1 MRNWGSRL
9 ANRRLNLLV
18 LVATRTIVATTLAS
32 IGVAALT
39 LLLTISGV
47 VLVTAAST
55 VVLLAL
61 VKALVGCTLA
71 SHTGHELL
79 NDVGDLVHVFG
90 VDRAL
95 AIFLEMTLE
104 VLLVFVVLGFKLTVL
119 FYLVVVHVELFVV
132 NHEVLLVLGCLGL
145 VRGLVANEGVWA
157 LVVFCLENAAGL
169 NFTKLTEDVSEVLFG
184 LVAETFNIE
193 VASLL

>member
-1 MRNWGSRL
+1 M
-9 ANRRLNLLV
+9 LV
-18 LVATRTIVATTLAS
+18 LVATLASIGVAATLAS

-39 LLLTISGV
+39 LLLSVSVV
-47 VLVTAAST
+47 VLLTTASA

-61 VKALVGCTLA
+61 VIALVGGTLA
-71 SHTGHELL
+71 SHTAHTGHELL
-79 NDVGDLVHVFG
+79 DDVGDLVHVSG

-104 VLLVFVVLGFKLTVL
+104 VLLVLVVLVFKVAVL
-119 FYLVVVHVELFVV
+119 FDLVVVHVELFVV

-157 LVVFCLENAAGL
+157 LAVFCLENAAGL
-169 NFTKLTEDVSEVLFG
+169 NLTKLTEDVSEVLFG
-184 LVAETFNIE
+184 LVAEAFNIE

>member
-1 MRNWGSRL
+1 
-9 ANRRLNLLV
+9 LV
-18 LVATRTIVATTLAS
+18 LVAATLTIVATTLAS
-32 IGVAALT
+32 IGIAALT

-47 VLVTAAST
+47 VLVTATSA

-61 VKALVGCTLA
+61 VKAALVGGTLA

-79 NDVGDLVHVFG
+79 DDVGDLVHVSG

-104 VLLVFVVLGFKLTVL
+104 VLLVLVVLVFKVTVL
-119 FYLVVVHVELFVV
+119 FDLVVVDVELFVV

>member
-1 MRNWGSRL
+1 M
-9 ANRRLNLLV
+9 V
-18 LVATRTIVATTLAS
+18 LVGATLTIVATTLAL

-47 VLVTAAST
+47 VLVTATSA

-61 VKALVGCTLA
+61 VKAALVGGTLA

-79 NDVGDLVHVFG
+79 DDVGDLVHVSG
-90 VDRAL
+90 VDSAL
-95 AIFLEMTLE
+95 AIFLEMALE
-104 VLLVFVVLGFKLTVL
+104 VLLVLVVLVFKIAVL
-119 FYLVVVHVELFVV
+119 FNLVVV
-132 NHEVLLVLGCLGL
+132 NHKVLLVLGCLGL

-169 NFTKLTEDVSEVLFG
+169 NFTKLTEDVSEVLF
-184 LVAETFNIE
+184 
-193 VASLL
+193 

>member
-1 MRNWGSRL
+1 M
-9 ANRRLNLLV
+9 V
-18 LVATRTIVATTLAS
+18 LVAATLTIAVATTPS
-32 IGVAALT
+32 TGVAALT
-39 LLLTISGV
+39 LLLLTISGV
-47 VLVTAAST
+47 VLVTAASA
-55 VVLLAL
+55 VVLLAR
-61 VKALVGCTLA
+61 VKVLVGSTLA
-71 SHTGHELL
+71 SHAGHELL
-79 NDVGDLVHVFG
+79 DDAGDLVHVVG

-95 AIFLEMTLE
+95 AVFLEMTLE
-104 VLLVFVVLGFKLTVL
+104 VLLVLVVLVFKVTVL
-119 FYLVVVHVELFVV
+119 FDLVVVHVELFVV

>member
-1 MRNWGSRL
+1 M
-9 ANRRLNLLV
+9 V
-18 LVATRTIVATTLAS
+18 LVAATLTIVATTLAS

-47 VLVTAAST
+47 VLVTATSA

-61 VKALVGCTLA
+61 VKAALVGGTLA

-79 NDVGDLVHVFG
+79 DDVGDLVHVSG

-104 VLLVFVVLGFKLTVL
+104 VLLVLVILVFKVAVL
-119 FYLVVVHVELFVV
+119 FDLVVVHVELFVV
-132 NHEVLLVLGCLGL
+132 NHEVLLVLGGLGL
-145 VRGLVANEGVWA
+145 VRGLVANKGVWA
-157 LVVFCLENAAGL
+157 LAVFCLENAAGL
-169 NFTKLTEDVSEVLFG
+169 NFTKLTENVPEVLFG
-184 LVAETFNIE
+184 FVAEAFNIE

>member
-1 MRNWGSRL
+1 M
-9 ANRRLNLLV
+9 V
-18 LVATRTIVATTLAS
+18 LVAATLTIVATTLAS
-32 IGVAALT
+32 IGIAALT

-47 VLVTAAST
+47 VLVTATSA

-61 VKALVGCTLA
+61 VKAALVGGTLA

-79 NDVGDLVHVFG
+79 DDVGDLVHVSG

-104 VLLVFVVLGFKLTVL
+104 VLLVLVVLVFKVTVL
-119 FYLVVVHVELFVV
+119 FDLVVVHVELFVV
-132 NHEVLLVLGCLGL
+132 NHEVLLVLSCLGL

-157 LVVFCLENAAGL
+157 LAVFCLENAAGL
-169 NFTKLTEDVSEVLFG
+169 NFTVVTEDAFEVLFG
-184 LVAETFNIE
+184 LVGKTFNIK
-193 VASLL
+193 VASFL

>member
-1 MRNWGSRL
+1 MVW
-9 ANRRLNLLV
+9 
-18 LVATRTIVATTLAS
+18 VAATLTIVATTLAS

-47 VLVTAAST
+47 VLVTATSA

-61 VKALVGCTLA
+61 VKAALVGGTLA

-79 NDVGDLVHVFG
+79 DDVGDLVHVSG

-104 VLLVFVVLGFKLTVL
+104 VLLVLVVLVFKVAVL
-119 FYLVVVHVELFVV
+119 FDLVVVNVELFVV

-145 VRGLVANEGVWA
+145 VRGLVANECVWA

-184 LVAETFNIE
+184 LVDETFNIE

>member
-1 MRNWGSRL
+1 M
-9 ANRRLNLLV
+9 
-18 LVATRTIVATTLAS
+18 AS

-47 VLVTAAST
+47 VLVTAASA

-61 VKALVGCTLA
+61 VKTWVGGTLA
-71 SHTGHELL
+71 SHTGHKLL
-79 NDVGDLVHVFG
+79 DDVGDLVHVSG

-104 VLLVFVVLGFKLTVL
+104 VLLVLVVLVFKVTVL
-119 FYLVVVHVELFVV
+119 FDLVVVHVELFVV
-132 NHEVLLVLGCLGL
+132 NHEVLVVLGCLGL
-145 VRGLVANEGVWA
+145 VRGLVANESVWA

-169 NFTKLTEDVSEVLFG
+169 NVTKLNEDVPEVLLG
-184 LVAETFNIE
+184 LAVETFNIE

>member
-1 MRNWGSRL
+1 MVW
-9 ANRRLNLLV
+9 
-18 LVATRTIVATTLAS
+18 VAATLTIVATTLAL

-39 LLLTISGV
+39 LLTISGV

-79 NDVGDLVHVFG
+79 DDVGDLVHVSG

>member
-1 MRNWGSRL
+1 MVW
-9 ANRRLNLLV
+9 
-18 LVATRTIVATTLAS
+18 VAATLTIVATTLAS

-39 LLLTISGV
+39 LLTISGV
-47 VLVTAAST
+47 VLVTATSA

-61 VKALVGCTLA
+61 VKAALVGGTLA

-79 NDVGDLVHVFG
+79 DDVGDLVHVSG
-90 VDRAL
+90 VDSAL

-104 VLLVFVVLGFKLTVL
+104 VLLVLVVLVFKVTVL
-119 FYLVVVHVELFVV
+119 FDLVVVHVELFVV

-169 NFTKLTEDVSEVLFG
+169 NFTIMTEDVFEVLFG